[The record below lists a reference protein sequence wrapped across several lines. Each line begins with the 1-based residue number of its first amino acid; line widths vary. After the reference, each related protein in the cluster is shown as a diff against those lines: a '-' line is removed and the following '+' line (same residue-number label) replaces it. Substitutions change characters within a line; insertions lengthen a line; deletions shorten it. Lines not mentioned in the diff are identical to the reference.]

1 MVLVGDT
8 EGRTVVLF
16 ETLEA
21 ATAVV
26 GDRLVGI
33 ELSVR
38 VGKCVD
44 AS

>member
-8 EGRTVVLF
+8 ERRTVVLF

-33 ELSVR
+33 ELIG

>member
-1 MVLVGDT
+1 MVLVRDT

-26 GDRLVGI
+26 GDSLVGI
-33 ELSVR
+33 ELR
-38 VGKCVD
+38 GVGKCVD